1 MKLYDSHRFPYRNME
16 KMNDQQILN
25 VLAFAGSL
33 RTESFNRKALQIA
46 KHIAS
51 ELEANVK
58 EIDLK
63 TLALPV
69 FDADLRTQ
77 EFPKSVL
84 TLKHE
89 IESADMLLIATPEYN
104 HSIPGPLKN
113 AIDWASDKTNPF
125 EGKTA
130 AIFGASTGLY
140 GTLRAQLHLRQ
151 VLAALSVELVPQPQV
166 FIRSAD
172 KAFLPDGSLADP
184 QLKKQLRK
192 LIEETI
198 TLTQRKKALL

>member
-1 MKLYDSHRFPYRNME
+1 M
-16 KMNDQQILN
+16 
-25 VLAFAGSL
+25 
-33 RTESFNRKALQIA
+33 
-46 KHIAS
+46 
-51 ELEANVK
+51 
-58 EIDLK
+58 
-63 TLALPV
+63 

-130 AIFGASTGLY
+130 TIFGASTGLY